1 MSYLKQ
7 LFFAGEHNNEESDE
21 AIQPGDLF
29 PSTPNSHGNDKETNG
44 FWRPWCTKPSVV
56 SKISH
61 EISNEEAGIPYE
73 APILGQLVDL
83 SSPIKMNQSRT
94 EKRLQRAKTRLG
106 TFSHNIH
113 SLISSGIRLSRPVQP
128 AEKISVTEKGEIG
141 SNVTNSAAANPS
153 AVNPTSTP
161 LPSTSRSKKIHPAV
175 AIKKKGKKYSFH
187 GSKNLENL
195 QLLKISQRSWHCWK
209 PRLKIYRNTYVF
221 RVRIK

>member
-113 SLISSGIRLSRPVQP
+113 SLISSGIRLPRPVQP
-128 AEKISVTEKGEIG
+128 AETIPDIVETKLA
-141 SNVTNSAAANPS
+141 SNVTNPS
-153 AVNPTSTP
+153 AVNPSP
-161 LPSTSRSKKIHPAV
+161 LPSTSRSRKIHPAV